1 MMCVLLFVA
10 VLGTVA
16 LTHGG
21 VRVHPLSD
29 EFIASINNQKTTW
42 KAGRNFDVNTPLPQ
56 IKKLLG
62 VLPKTENTPKLPL
75 KIHPE
80 GVLDIPESFDARE
93 AWPDCAS
100 IIGEIRDQA
109 SCGSCWAFGAVEAMS
124 DRICIHS
131 NATVKVKISAEDLTS
146 CCVLCGLGCNGG
158 WPEMAWLY
166 WSDSGIVTGGN
177 YGSHEGCRT
186 YSIEP
191 CEHHVDGDLP
201 ACGDIQ
207 PTPACQRVCDA
218 DSDLEYEPDL
228 RTGSSYTVG
237 GSVIQIQTEILT
249 NGPVEASY
257 EVYEDFLSYKSG
269 VYQHVSGEVQGGH
282 AVKILGWGVEDGT
295 PYWLVA
301 NSWNEDWGD
310 KGYFKIL
317 RGQDECGIEGDITAG
332 LPNL

>member
-1 MMCVLLFVA
+1 
-10 VLGTVA
+10 VA

-166 WSDSGIVTGGN
+166 WSESGIVTGGN

-228 RTGSSYTVG
+228 RTGSSYTVE
-237 GSVIQIQTEILT
+237 GSVTQIQTEILT

-317 RGQDECGIEGDITAG
+317 RGQDECGIEEDITAG